1 MNFHWVSSGCESFLY
16 KNKLQLPLSHDVDV
30 KKVMDMIHYM
40 EFRREIWTKGAP
52 PMSIGYACLNIG
64 TPNTNIRS
72 VMQRNATPEKLTEV
86 IAHNLA
92 ALERMIDYNRKNGIK
107 LFRISSD
114 LIPFG
119 SSPFNALAWPEIHK
133 EAFDRIGAKIRKAG
147 IRVSLHPGQYTV
159 LNSPTEDVVARAS
172 EDLIYHDKI
181 LTALGTDQ
189 TNKIVL
195 HVGGIYG
202 DKKEALQRF
211 EQNFRRLPE
220 AIRNRLIIENDDR
233 LYNIEE
239 VLGLAHRLQIP
250 VVYDNL
256 HHAINP
262 TPSGGTDPYWIAEA
276 KKTWKA
282 VDGNQKIHYS
292 QQAPGKRPGAHT
304 DTIDLETFLTF
315 HEQLEN
321 KQIDIMLEVK
331 DKNLSAIK
339 CQNATTENKRM
350 VLLEKEWGR
359 YKYAVLE
366 RSPAIY
372 QAIRTLLKDKEAYP
386 VQEFYRLI
394 DTAFAEEIHL
404 GQAENAAAHVWGYFK
419 KHATET
425 ERKQYEKNLANYRNG
440 SGTRAT
446 LNLQLFKLA
455 EKYEVEYL
463 LQSLYF
469 YLG

>member
-1 MNFHWVSSGCESFLY
+1 
-16 KNKLQLPLSHDVDV
+16 
-30 KKVMDMIHYM
+30 
-40 EFRREIWTKGAP
+40 
-52 PMSIGYACLNIG
+52 MSIGYACLNIG
-64 TPNTNIRS
+64 TPNTSIRS

-86 IAHNLA
+86 TTHNLA
-92 ALERMIDYNRKNGIK
+92 ALEKMIDYNRKNNIK

-119 SSPFNALAWPEIHK
+119 SSPVNALPWWDSHA
-133 EAFDRIGAKIRKAG
+133 EAFQHIGATIRKSG
-147 IRVSLHPGQYTV
+147 MRVSFHPGQYTV
-159 LNSPTEDVVARAS
+159 LNSPDEDVVARAIL
-172 EDLIYHDKI
+172 DLAYHAKM
-181 LTALGTDQ
+181 LECLGVDNQ
-189 TNKIVL
+189 HKIVL

-202 DKKEALQRF
+202 DKKEALERF
-211 EQNFRRLPE
+211 EQNFRCLPE
-220 AIRNRLIIENDDR
+220 AARNRLIIENDDR

-239 VLGLAHRLQIP
+239 VLELAHRLQIP
-250 VVYDNL
+250 AVYDNL

-262 TPSGGTDPYWIAEA
+262 PESGGTDQYWIAETA
-276 KKTWKA
+276 KTWKA
-282 VDGNQKIHYS
+282 SDCNQKIHYS

-304 DTIDLETFLTF
+304 DTIDLKTFLTF
-315 HEQLEN
+315 HEQLED

-339 CQNATTENKRM
+339 CQNATTVNKRM

-359 YKYAVLE
+359 YKYTVLE

-394 DTAFAEEIHL
+394 DSAFAEELHP

-425 ERKQYEKNLANYRNG
+425 ERKQYEKNLANYCNG

-446 LNLQLFKLA
+446 LKRHLFRLA
-455 EKYEVEYL
+455 QKYESEYL

-469 YLG
+469 YLD

>member
-1 MNFHWVSSGCESFLY
+1 
-16 KNKLQLPLSHDVDV
+16 
-30 KKVMDMIHYM
+30 
-40 EFRREIWTKGAP
+40 
-52 PMSIGYACLNIG
+52 MSIGYACLNIG
-64 TPNTNIRS
+64 TPNTYIRS

-86 IAHNLA
+86 TTHNLA
-92 ALERMIDYNRKNGIK
+92 ALERMIDYNRKNDIK

-119 SSPFNALAWPEIHK
+119 SSPINALAWPEIHK
-133 EAFDRIGAKIRKAG
+133 ETFDRIGAKIRKNG

-159 LNSPTEDVVARAS
+159 LNSPTEDVGERAIA
-172 EDLIYHDKI
+172 DLIYHDKI
-181 LTALGTDQ
+181 LAALGTDT

-202 DKKEALQRF
+202 DKKEAIERF

-220 AIRNRLIIENDDR
+220 AVQNRLIIENDDR

-239 VLGLAHRLQIP
+239 VLELAHRLQIP
-250 VVYDNL
+250 AVYDNL

-262 TPSGGTDPYWIAEA
+262 PASGGADPYWIAEA
-276 KKTWKA
+276 KKTWKTT
-282 VDGNQKIHYS
+282 DCNQKIHYS

-315 HEQLEN
+315 HDQLED

-339 CQNATTENKRM
+339 CQNATTTAPK
-350 VLLEKEWGR
+350 VTLLEKEWGR
-359 YKYAVLE
+359 YKYTILE
-366 RSPAIY
+366 KSPAVY

-394 DTAFAEEIHL
+394 DTAFAAEPSP
-404 GQAENAAAHVWGYFK
+404 GYAENAAAHVWGYFK

-425 ERKQYEKNLANYRNG
+425 ERRQYEKNLSNYRNNT
-440 SGTRAT
+440 GTLAT
-446 LNLQLFKLA
+446 LKRQLFKLA
-455 EKYEVEYL
+455 EKYETDYL

-469 YLG
+469 YI

>member
-1 MNFHWVSSGCESFLY
+1 
-16 KNKLQLPLSHDVDV
+16 
-30 KKVMDMIHYM
+30 
-40 EFRREIWTKGAP
+40 
-52 PMSIGYACLNIG
+52 MSIGYGCLNIG

-86 IAHNLA
+86 TAHNLE
-92 ALERMIDYNRKNGIK
+92 ALEKMVDYNIANDIR
-107 LFRISSD
+107 LYRISSD

-119 SSPFNALAWPEIHK
+119 SSPVNALDWPEIHK
-133 EAFDRIGAKIRKAG
+133 EDFERVGAKIRKSG
-147 IRVSLHPGQYTV
+147 MRVSLHPGQYTV
-159 LNSPTEDVVARAS
+159 LNSPTEDVGERAIA
-172 EDLIYHDKI
+172 DLIYHDKI
-181 LTALGTDQ
+181 LAALGTDT

-202 DKKEALQRF
+202 DKKEAIERF

-220 AIRNRLIIENDDR
+220 TVQNRLILENDDR

-239 VLGLAHRLQIP
+239 VLELAHRLQIP
-250 VVYDNL
+250 AVYDNL

-262 TPSGGTDPYWIAEA
+262 PASGGADPYWIAEA
-276 KKTWKA
+276 KKTWKMT
-282 VDGNQKIHYS
+282 DGNQKIHYS

-315 HEQLEN
+315 HDQLED

-339 CQNATTENKRM
+339 CQNATTTAPK
-350 VLLEKEWGR
+350 VTLLEKEWGR
-359 YKYAVLE
+359 YKYTILE
-366 RSPAIY
+366 KSPAVY

-394 DTAFAEEIHL
+394 DTAFAAEPSP
-404 GQAENAAAHVWGYFK
+404 GYAENAAAHVWGYFK

-425 ERKQYEKNLANYRNG
+425 ERRQYEKNLSNYRNNT
-440 SGTRAT
+440 GTLAT
-446 LNLQLFKLA
+446 LKHQLFKLA
-455 EKYEVEYL
+455 EKYETDYL

-469 YLG
+469 YI

>member
-1 MNFHWVSSGCESFLY
+1 
-16 KNKLQLPLSHDVDV
+16 
-30 KKVMDMIHYM
+30 
-40 EFRREIWTKGAP
+40 
-52 PMSIGYACLNIG
+52 MSIGYACLNIG
-64 TPNTNIRS
+64 TPDTNIRS
-72 VMQRNATPEKLTEV
+72 IMQRNATPEKLTEV
-86 IAHNLA
+86 TAHNLA

-107 LFRISSD
+107 PFRISSD

-119 SSPFNALAWPEIHK
+119 SSPVNALPWWDIHA
-133 EAFDRIGAKIRKAG
+133 EDFQHIGAKIRKSG
-147 IRVSLHPGQYTV
+147 MRVSFHPGQYTV
-159 LNSPTEDVVARAS
+159 LNSPDEDVVARAIL
-172 EDLIYHDKI
+172 DLAYHAKM
-181 LTALGTDQ
+181 LECLGVDNQ
-189 TNKIVL
+189 HKIVL

-220 AIRNRLIIENDDR
+220 AVRNRLIIENDDR

-250 VVYDNL
+250 AVYDNL

-262 TPSGGTDPYWIAEA
+262 PPSRGTDLYWIAEA

-282 VDGNQKIHYS
+282 ADGNQKIHYS

-304 DTIDLETFLTF
+304 DTIDLKTFLTF
-315 HEQLEN
+315 YEQLED

-339 CQNATTENKRM
+339 CQNATTNAPKP

-366 RSPAIY
+366 RSPAVY
-372 QAIRTLLKDKEAYP
+372 QAIRTLLKDKDAYP
-386 VQEFYRLI
+386 VPEFYRLI
-394 DTAFAEEIHL
+394 DTAFAEEIHP
-404 GQAENAAAHVWGYFK
+404 GYAENAAAHVWGYFK
-419 KHATET
+419 KHASDA
-425 ERKQYEKNLANYRNG
+425 ERKQYEKNLTNYRNG
-440 SGTRAT
+440 SGRLAT
-446 LNLQLFKLA
+446 LKRHLFRLA
-455 EKYEVEYL
+455 QKYESEYL

-469 YLG
+469 YLD

>member
-1 MNFHWVSSGCESFLY
+1 
-16 KNKLQLPLSHDVDV
+16 
-30 KKVMDMIHYM
+30 
-40 EFRREIWTKGAP
+40 
-52 PMSIGYACLNIG
+52 MSIGYACLNIG

-72 VMQRNATPEKLTEV
+72 IMQRNATPEKLTEV
-86 IAHNLA
+86 TEHNLA
-92 ALERMIDYNRKNGIK
+92 ALERMIDYNRKNDIK

-119 SSPFNALAWPEIHK
+119 SSPVNALPWWDIHA
-133 EAFDRIGAKIRKAG
+133 EAFQHIGAKIRKSG
-147 IRVSLHPGQYTV
+147 MRVSFHPGQYTV
-159 LNSPTEDVVARAS
+159 LNSPDENVVARAIL
-172 EDLIYHDKI
+172 DLAYHAKM
-181 LTALGTDQ
+181 LEYLGVDNQ
-189 TNKIVL
+189 HKIVL

-202 DKKEALQRF
+202 DKKEALERF
-211 EQNFRRLPE
+211 ELNFRRLPE
-220 AIRNRLIIENDDR
+220 AVRNRLIIENDDR

-239 VLGLAHRLQIP
+239 VLELAHRLQIP
-250 VVYDNL
+250 AVYDNL

-339 CQNATTENKRM
+339 CQNATTTAPKS
-350 VLLEKEWGR
+350 VLLEKEWGC

-366 RSPAIY
+366 RSPAVY

-394 DTAFAEEIHL
+394 DTAFAE
-404 GQAENAAAHVWGYFK
+404 NAAAHVWGYFK
-419 KHATET
+419 KHATEA
-425 ERKQYEKNLANYRNG
+425 ERRHYEKNLANYRNG
-440 SGTRAT
+440 TGTRAT
-446 LNLQLFKLA
+446 LKRQLFTLA

-469 YLG
+469 YLD

>member
-1 MNFHWVSSGCESFLY
+1 
-16 KNKLQLPLSHDVDV
+16 
-30 KKVMDMIHYM
+30 
-40 EFRREIWTKGAP
+40 
-52 PMSIGYACLNIG
+52 MSIGYGCLNIG

-86 IAHNLA
+86 TAHNLE
-92 ALERMIDYNRKNGIK
+92 ALEKMVDYNIANDIR
-107 LFRISSD
+107 LYRISSD

-119 SSPFNALAWPEIHK
+119 SSPVNALDWPEIHK
-133 EAFDRIGAKIRKAG
+133 EAFERVGAKIRKSG
-147 IRVSLHPGQYTV
+147 MRVSLHPGQYTV
-159 LNSPTEDVVARAS
+159 LNSPTEDVGERAIA
-172 EDLIYHDKI
+172 DLIYHDKI
-181 LTALGTDQ
+181 LAALGTDT

-202 DKKEALQRF
+202 DKKEAIERF

-220 AIRNRLIIENDDR
+220 TVQNRLILENDDR

-239 VLGLAHRLQIP
+239 VLELAHRLQIP
-250 VVYDNL
+250 AVYDNL

-262 TPSGGTDPYWIAEA
+262 PASGGADPYWIAEA
-276 KKTWKA
+276 KKTWKMT
-282 VDGNQKIHYS
+282 DGNQKIHYS

-315 HEQLEN
+315 HDQLED

-339 CQNATTENKRM
+339 CQNATTTAPK
-350 VLLEKEWGR
+350 VTLLEKEWGR
-359 YKYAVLE
+359 YKYTILE
-366 RSPAIY
+366 KSPAVY

-394 DTAFAEEIHL
+394 DTAFAAEPSP
-404 GQAENAAAHVWGYFK
+404 GYAENAAAHVWGYFK

-425 ERKQYEKNLANYRNG
+425 ERRQYEKNLSNYRNNT
-440 SGTRAT
+440 GTLAT
-446 LNLQLFKLA
+446 LKHQLFKLA
-455 EKYEVEYL
+455 EKYETDYL

-469 YLG
+469 YI

>member
-1 MNFHWVSSGCESFLY
+1 
-16 KNKLQLPLSHDVDV
+16 
-30 KKVMDMIHYM
+30 
-40 EFRREIWTKGAP
+40 
-52 PMSIGYACLNIG
+52 MSIGYACLNIG

-86 IAHNLA
+86 TEHNLA
-92 ALERMIDYNRKNGIK
+92 ALERMIDYNHKNDIK

-119 SSPFNALAWPEIHK
+119 SSPVNTLAWPEIHK
-133 EAFDRIGAKIRKAG
+133 EAFDRIGSKIRKSG
-147 IRVSLHPGQYTV
+147 MRVSLHPGQYTV
-159 LNSPTEDVVARAS
+159 LNSPTEDVVERAIT
-172 EDLIYHDKI
+172 DLVYHDKI
-181 LTALGTDQ
+181 LIALGTDQ

-202 DKKEALQRF
+202 DKKEALERF

-220 AIRNRLIIENDDR
+220 AVRNRLIIENDDR
-233 LYNIEE
+233 LYNIED
-239 VLGLAHRLQIP
+239 VLTLAHRLHVP
-250 VVYDNL
+250 AVYDNL

-262 TPSGGTDPYWIAEA
+262 PPSGGTDPYWIAEA

-282 VDGNQKIHYS
+282 ADGNQKIHYS
-292 QQAPGKRPGAHT
+292 QQALDKRPGAHT
-304 DTIDLETFLTF
+304 DTINLETFLTF
-315 HEQLEN
+315 HEQLED

-339 CQNATTENKRM
+339 CQNATIAAPKT

-359 YKYAVLE
+359 YKYAILE
-366 RSPAIY
+366 KSPTVY
-372 QAIRTLLKDKEAYP
+372 QAIRTLLKDKEVYT

-394 DTAFAEEIHL
+394 DTAFAEEPHP
-404 GQAENAAAHVWGYFK
+404 GYAENAAAHVWGYFK
-419 KHATET
+419 KHATDT
-425 ERKQYEKNLANYRNG
+425 ERKQYEKNLANYRNNT
-440 SGTRAT
+440 GTLAT
-446 LNLQLFKLA
+446 LKRQLFKMA

-469 YLG
+469 YLE

>member
-1 MNFHWVSSGCESFLY
+1 
-16 KNKLQLPLSHDVDV
+16 
-30 KKVMDMIHYM
+30 
-40 EFRREIWTKGAP
+40 
-52 PMSIGYACLNIG
+52 MSIGYACLNIG
-64 TPNTNIRS
+64 TSNTNIRS

-86 IAHNLA
+86 TEHNLA
-92 ALERMIDYNRKNGIK
+92 ALEKMIDYNRKNDIK

-119 SSPFNALAWPEIHK
+119 SSPVNALPWWDIHA
-133 EAFDRIGAKIRKAG
+133 EAFQHIGAKIRKSG
-147 IRVSLHPGQYTV
+147 MRVSFHPGQYTV
-159 LNSPTEDVVARAS
+159 LNSPDENVVARAIL
-172 EDLIYHDKI
+172 DLAYHAKM
-181 LTALGTDQ
+181 LEYLGVDNQ
-189 TNKIVL
+189 HKIVL

-202 DKKEALQRF
+202 DKKEALERF

-220 AIRNRLIIENDDR
+220 AVRNRLIIENDDR

-239 VLGLAHRLQIP
+239 VLELAHRLQIP
-250 VVYDNL
+250 AVYDNL

-339 CQNATTENKRM
+339 CQNATTAVPKP

-366 RSPAIY
+366 RSPAVY
-372 QAIRTLLKDKEAYP
+372 QTIRTLLKDKEAYP

-394 DTAFAEEIHL
+394 ETAFAEEPHP
-404 GQAENAAAHVWGYFK
+404 GYVENAAAHVWGYFK
-419 KHATET
+419 KHATEA
-425 ERKQYEKNLANYRNG
+425 ERKQYEKNLVNYRNG
-440 SGTRAT
+440 NGTRAT
-446 LNLQLFKLA
+446 LKRYLFRLVK
-455 EKYEVEYL
+455 KYESKYL

-469 YLG
+469 YLVGI

>member
-1 MNFHWVSSGCESFLY
+1 
-16 KNKLQLPLSHDVDV
+16 
-30 KKVMDMIHYM
+30 
-40 EFRREIWTKGAP
+40 
-52 PMSIGYACLNIG
+52 MSIGYACLNIG

-86 IAHNLA
+86 TAHNLE
-92 ALERMIDYNRKNGIK
+92 ALEKMVDYNIANDIR
-107 LFRISSD
+107 LYRISSD

-119 SSPFNALAWPEIHK
+119 LSPVNALDWPEIHK
-133 EAFDRIGAKIRKAG
+133 ETFDRIGAKIRKNG

-159 LNSPTEDVVARAS
+159 LNSPTEDVGERAIA
-172 EDLIYHDKI
+172 DLIYHDKI
-181 LTALGTDQ
+181 LAALGTDT

-202 DKKEALQRF
+202 DKKEAIERF

-220 AIRNRLIIENDDR
+220 TVQNRLILENDDR

-239 VLGLAHRLQIP
+239 VLELAHRLQIP
-250 VVYDNL
+250 AVYDNL

-262 TPSGGTDPYWIAEA
+262 PASGGADPYWIAEA
-276 KKTWKA
+276 KKTWKMT
-282 VDGNQKIHYS
+282 DGNQKIHYS

-315 HEQLEN
+315 HDQLED

-339 CQNATTENKRM
+339 CQNATTTAPK
-350 VLLEKEWGR
+350 VTLLEKEWGR
-359 YKYAVLE
+359 YKYTILE
-366 RSPAIY
+366 KSPAVY

-394 DTAFAEEIHL
+394 DTAFAAEPSP
-404 GQAENAAAHVWGYFK
+404 GYAENAAAHVWGYFK

-425 ERKQYEKNLANYRNG
+425 ERRQYEKNLSNYRNNT
-440 SGTRAT
+440 GTLAT
-446 LNLQLFKLA
+446 LKHQLFKLA
-455 EKYEVEYL
+455 EKYETDYL

-469 YLG
+469 YI